1 MFCPYKE
8 TRSLEKKVGQTFLS
22 DEKCDVMAKKD
33 NFENALKRLEEI
45 VQKLEGGELSLDE
58 SLKLFE
64 EGIELSR
71 LCTKKL
77 TEAEA
82 RVEKLIKLGEKEFK
96 TEPLDVEEGEEEE
109 KE

>member
-1 MFCPYKE
+1 
-8 TRSLEKKVGQTFLS
+8 
-22 DEKCDVMAKKD
+22 MAKKD

-45 VQKLEGGELSLDE
+45 VQKLEGGDLSLDE

>member
-1 MFCPYKE
+1 MP
-8 TRSLEKKVGQTFLS
+8 KKN
-22 DEKCDVMAKKD
+22 
-33 NFENALKRLEEI
+33 NFESALKRLEEI
-45 VQKLEGGELSLDE
+45 VQKLEGGDLSLDE

-96 TEPLDVEEGEEEE
+96 TEPLEVEEREEEE

>member
-1 MFCPYKE
+1 
-8 TRSLEKKVGQTFLS
+8 
-22 DEKCDVMAKKD
+22 MAKKD
-33 NFENALKRLEEI
+33 NFENALKRLDEI
-45 VQKLEGGELSLDE
+45 VQKLEGGDLSLDE

-96 TEPLDVEEGEEEE
+96 TEPLEVEEGEEEE